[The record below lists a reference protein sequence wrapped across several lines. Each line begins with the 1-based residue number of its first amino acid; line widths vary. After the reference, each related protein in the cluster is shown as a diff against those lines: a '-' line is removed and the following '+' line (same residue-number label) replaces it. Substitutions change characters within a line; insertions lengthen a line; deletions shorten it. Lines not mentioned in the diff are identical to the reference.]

1 MGPSSD
7 DDHQP
12 LGLSST
18 RPQLLLSVATHA
30 ESPPHVHPS
39 IPQIRSLHRGGLMR
53 LLVWHRTQCHTVRGQ
68 STTSRPQSYGTEN
81 NSPRDEHDEEEQKRQ
96 FLNSRSFVFRP
107 FACLFIW
114 SSVKASR
121 LDLYVVST
129 RVMTRQGKI
138 SHQTRIVCARW
149 RVQEICTIMNSD
161 TVNALIYG

>member
-53 LLVWHRTQCHTVRGQ
+53 LLVWMAEDTVSHGERPKHHQPPDHKAMGQ
-68 STTSRPQSYGTEN
+68 KTIRQEMTTMKRNRRDNSSTAEASSSVH
-81 NSPRDEHDEEEQKRQ
+81 SP
-96 FLNSRSFVFRP
+96 V
-107 FACLFIW
+107 C

-129 RVMTRQGKI
+129 RVMNRQRII
-138 SHQTRIVCARW
+138 SHQTRIVCAR
-149 RVQEICTIMNSD
+149 
-161 TVNALIYG
+161 